1 MATGSSLKLAE
12 SDPRP
17 DSENLWTVVRALE
30 TLERIVESVLLY
42 LRSTEEPEFLLEHSL
57 PVPLRRLDF

>member
-17 DSENLWTVVRALE
+17 DSENLWKVVHALE
-30 TLERIVESVLLY
+30 TLARIVESVLLF
-42 LRSTEEPEFLLEHSL
+42 LRSTEEPEFLSEHSL